1 MDTTGDTHVQ
11 RAMAAEPADIAS
23 NAEISDELMV
33 SRAQRGDTRAFE
45 ALYRQHHR
53 RIYALCC
60 RMLIDRSLAEE
71 LVQEAFINA
80 WRQLPNFRGD
90 AKFSSWLHRIAV
102 NAVISYQRKNSRWL
116 SWLKT
121 GTDDIPESL
130 AAETPGLK
138 RDLEGAIAALP
149 DRARQVFVLCDVEGY
164 SHEEVGEL
172 LGVAVG
178 TSKAQLFRAREL
190 LRGMLQ

>member
-1 MDTTGDTHVQ
+1 MQ
-11 RAMAAEPADIAS
+11 RAMAAESTEAVA

-33 SRAQRGDTRAFE
+33 ARAQRGDSRAFE
-45 ALYRQHHR
+45 SLYRQHHR

-60 RMLIDRSLAEE
+60 RMLVDRSLAEE

-116 SWLKT
+116 NWLKS
-121 GTDDIPESL
+121 GTDEIPEQL